1 MHYNFQTMPFR
12 QSRIGKAVTGMAE
25 MKPWLMIPDGK
36 PNGKED
42 VKIYM
47 ITIPKWVA
55 VIILLIAKM
64 SGKMYEPELH

>member
-1 MHYNFQTMPFR
+1 
-12 QSRIGKAVTGMAE
+12 MAE

-55 VIILLIAKM
+55 VIILLLAKM
-64 SGKMYEPELH
+64 SAKCMSRNFVKGADRKEVTTE